1 VPSKKI
7 EDKQIKEWSLEDFK
21 KKNGVRELR
30 LSVSKPWADA
40 NDEKAPEL
48 RFDDTPY
55 DEKVV
60 FPGKAPPFSKDTAFE

>member
-1 VPSKKI
+1 
-7 EDKQIKEWSLEDFK
+7 
-21 KKNGVRELR
+21 LR

-40 NDEKAPEL
+40 KDEKAPEL